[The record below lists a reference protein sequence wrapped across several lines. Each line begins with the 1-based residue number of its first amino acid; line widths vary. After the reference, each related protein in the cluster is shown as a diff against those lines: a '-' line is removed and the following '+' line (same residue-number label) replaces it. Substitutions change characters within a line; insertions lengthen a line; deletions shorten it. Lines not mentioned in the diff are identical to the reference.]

1 MSVINSFTQ
10 HTINLTRKALR
21 LGSDFVHPVHDDTP
35 DEPDY
40 LSNADVPQEANIEL
54 PHSDDW
60 DDGHLTVT
68 DIDPET
74 GLLTTSTAG
83 NPPLDDGTSIYDLYA
98 DRAKRMGDEPLYT
111 YKSDNEWVTVTA
123 NEFLAE
129 VRAVAKGLL
138 HYGIKKG
145 DGVAFMCRTSYDWDL
160 TDAAIMACGG
170 VLATI
175 YDTDSAEQIRN
186 IVNNSDARL
195 LIVQDSAMREKAEG
209 AVEEC
214 PSLERILC
222 IVRAVA
228 KGLLH
233 YGIKKG
239 DGVAFMCRT
248 SYDWDLT
255 DAAIM
260 ACGGVLATIYDTD
273 SAEQIRNIVN
283 NSDARLLI
291 VQDSAM
297 REKAEGAVEEC
308 PSLERILCIETGA
321 LDEIKA
327 YGAGI
332 SDEELDERIDSV
344 KKTDLCSIVYTS
356 GSTAAPKG
364 VEMTHEHY
372 CQTALNLPDYMPELL
387 HNKKNTILLFL
398 PQAHSFARAINYIVV
413 ASNMHIYIAAGIK
426 TLISDLQVAK
436 PSIMIVVP
444 RVLEKV
450 YNAASQKAGHGP
462 KGVVFASAVV
472 AAQNYMKEISANGK
486 ASALTRARR
495 AAFDP
500 IVYSSLREVLG
511 GRMKWIVAGGAPL
524 DPELLAFFRGA
535 SVPVYEGYGLTETT
549 APCAFN
555 PLGTPFHAGSVGVAF
570 PGFSL
575 RIAEDGEI
583 QVKGRAVF
591 PRYHKNDEAT
601 ELSFTEDGWY
611 ATGDLGRIDNDG
623 FLYITGR
630 KKDLI
635 ITAGGKNVAPGP
647 IEEAIQR
654 CEFVSQ
660 ALVLGDKRP
669 FISALITLDE
679 ESLRPWLAAKGLD
692 ENMSLEDASQNA
704 AVRAEVQKWIDQAN
718 EGVSR
723 AESVRKFIILPEEFT
738 QENGLMTASMKVIRP
753 KVIKRYSTLLNTQM
767 YTKKK

>member
-40 LSNADVPQEANIEL
+40 LSNADVPVETKIAL
-54 PHSDDW
+54 PHSEDW

-68 DIDPET
+68 DIDPAT
-74 GLLTTSTAG
+74 GLLTTSTEG
-83 NPPLDDGTSIYDLYA
+83 NPPLDEGTSIYDLYA
-98 DRAKRMGDEPLYT
+98 DRAERMGDEPLYT
-111 YKSDNEWVTVTA
+111 SKAGNDWVTVTA
-123 NEFLAE
+123 NEFLAD
-129 VRAVAKGLL
+129 VRAVAKGLI
-138 HYGIKKG
+138 HYGLKKG
-145 DGVAFMCRTSYDWDL
+145 DAVAFMCRTSYDWDL

-195 LIVQDSAMREKAEG
+195 LIVQDTDMRKKADG

-214 PSLERILC
+214 PSLEHI
-222 IVRAVA
+222 I
-228 KGLLH
+228 
-233 YGIKKG
+233 
-239 DGVAFMCRT
+239 T
-248 SYDWDLT
+248 
-255 DAAIM
+255 
-260 ACGGVLATIYDTD
+260 
-273 SAEQIRNIVN
+273 
-283 NSDARLLI
+283 
-291 VQDSAM
+291 
-297 REKAEGAVEEC
+297 
-308 PSLERILCIETGA
+308 IETGG

-327 YGAGI
+327 YGTTV

-372 CQTALNLPDYMPELL
+372 CQTALNLPAYMPDLL
-387 HNKKNTILLFL
+387 HDKRNTILLFL

-413 ASNMHIYIAAGIK
+413 SSNVRIYIATGIK

-436 PSIMIVVP
+436 PTLMIVVP

-472 AAQNYMKEISANGK
+472 AAQNYMKEVSANGK
-486 ASALTRARR
+486 AGALTHTRR

-511 GRMKWIVAGGAPL
+511 GRAKWIVAGGAPL

-535 SVPVYEGYGLTETT
+535 GVPVYEGYGLTETT

-555 PLGTPFHAGSVGVAF
+555 PLGTPFHAGSVGIAF

-635 ITAGGKNVAPGP
+635 ITAGGKNVSPGP
-647 IEEAIQR
+647 IEEVIQR

-669 FISALITLDE
+669 FISALVTLDE
-679 ESLRPWLAAKGLD
+679 KSLRPWLAAKGLD
-692 ENMSLEDASQNA
+692 ENMSLEDAARNA
-704 AVRAEVQKWIDQAN
+704 AVRAEVQQWVNQAN

-767 YTKKK
+767 YTKRK

>member
-1 MSVINSFTQ
+1 MSVISTFKQ
-10 HTINLTRKALR
+10 QTINLTSKVLR
-21 LGSDFVHPVHDDTP
+21 LGSDFAHPVHDDTP

-40 LSNADVPQEANIEL
+40 LSPEDIPAESNITL
-54 PHSDDW
+54 PHTDEW
-60 DDGHLTVT
+60 GPGFPTIT
-68 DIDPET
+68 DIDPAT
-74 GLLTTSTAG
+74 GLLTTSTQG
-83 NPPLDDGTSIYDLYA
+83 NPPLDEGMSIYDIYA
-98 DRAKRMGDEPLYT
+98 DRAERMGDDPLYT
-111 YKSDNEWVTVTA
+111 YKKDGEWVTVTA
-123 NEFLAE
+123 NQFLDD
-129 VRAVAKGLL
+129 VRILAKGLL
-138 HYGIKKG
+138 HYGLKKG
-145 DGVAFMCRTSYDWDL
+145 DGVAFMCRTSYEWDL
-160 TDAAIMACGG
+160 TDAAVMACGG
-170 VLATI
+170 VLATV

-195 LIVQDSAMREKAEG
+195 LIVQDKTMQEKADG

-214 PSLERILC
+214 PSLERI
-222 IVRAVA
+222 I
-228 KGLLH
+228 
-233 YGIKKG
+233 
-239 DGVAFMCRT
+239 
-248 SYDWDLT
+248 
-255 DAAIM
+255 
-260 ACGGVLATIYDTD
+260 
-273 SAEQIRNIVN
+273 
-283 NSDARLLI
+283 
-291 VQDSAM
+291 
-297 REKAEGAVEEC
+297 
-308 PSLERILCIETGA
+308 CIENGG
-321 LDEIKA
+321 LDELKA
-327 YGAGI
+327 YGAAV
-332 SDEELDERIDSV
+332 SDSELDERINSV

-372 CQTALNLPDYMPELL
+372 CQTALNLPNYMPELL
-387 HNKKNTILLFL
+387 HEKDHSVLLFL

-413 ASNMHIYIAAGIK
+413 ASDLHIFIATGIS
-426 TLISDLQVAK
+426 TLIQDLQVAK
-436 PSIMIVVP
+436 PTVMIVVP

-472 AAQNYMKEISANGK
+472 AAQNYMKELSANGRV
-486 ASALTRARR
+486 SALNRAKR

-500 IVYSSLREVLG
+500 LVYSSLREVLG
-511 GRMKWIVAGGAPL
+511 GRAKWIVAGGAPL

-535 SVPVYEGYGLTETT
+535 NVPVYEGYGLTETT

-555 PLGTPFHAGSVGVAF
+555 PLGTPFHAGSVGIAF
-570 PGFSL
+570 PGFQL

-591 PRYHKNDEAT
+591 RRYHKNEEAT
-601 ELSFTEDGWY
+601 ETSFTEDGWY
-611 ATGDLGRIDNDG
+611 VTGDLGRIDNDG

-647 IEEAIQR
+647 IEEVIQR

-679 ESLRPWLAAKGLD
+679 ESLRPWLASKGLD
-692 ENMSLEDASQNA
+692 EDMPLEEAADNA
-704 AVRAEVQKWIDQAN
+704 AVRAEVQKWIDKAN

-738 QENGLMTASMKVIRP
+738 RENGLMTASMKVIRP
-753 KVIKRYSTLLNTQM
+753 KVIKRYSQLLNTQM